1 MQGNFSLAL
10 EYFSLCQMHQAI
22 KKNMQIKLIL
32 HRITGKI
39 KIIKKTI
46 YSFEIAKKTIG
57 FCSRSG

>member
-1 MQGNFSLAL
+1 MSNAS
-10 EYFSLCQMHQAI
+10 SD